1 MKKKKIAVIGLKGL
15 PAFGGAATVGEN
27 IIEQLKGKYD
37 FTVYAASSH
46 TNLKTGN
53 YNGYKQIVFKKFS
66 LPELNPLYYYV
77 ISALHSIISGKYD
90 LVHLHHRDAA
100 FIIPI
105 LKIKYKTILTIHGFG
120 TDDLSDKWNKFKVYY
135 NIQEKMF
142 VKKAD
147 IITTMS
153 MEDKN
158 IIEQKLGVEVKY
170 IPNGI
175 TLKKSKDF
183 TIKSSESDYIMFA
196 AGRIVSFKRCDVFLS
211 ALNKIQYK
219 GRVVIAGDLEQS
231 LQYKNK
237 IMKLSEGLNVNFI
250 GLVRNKELL
259 TKYFAD
265 ARLFVFPSS
274 REAMSM
280 VLLEAASVKTPL
292 ICSSIPGNKNVF
304 NDDEVLYFDTDNA
317 NDLAEKIE
325 WALSN
330 SRKMAKKADNAYQK
344 LSRYYLWENISK
356 KYANIYNEVAEGNV
370 NQKK

>member
-1 MKKKKIAVIGLKGL
+1 MKKKKIAIIGLKGL

-27 IIEQLKGKYD
+27 IIEQLKDKYD
-37 FTVYAASSH
+37 FTVYAVSSH

-53 YNGYKQIVFKKFS
+53 YNGYKQIVFKAFFPHK
-66 LPELNPLYYYV
+66 LNPLYYYIV
-77 ISALHSIISGKYD
+77 SALHSVIFGKFN
-90 LVHLHHRDAA
+90 LVHVHHRDAA

-105 LKIKYKTILTIHGFG
+105 LKIKYKTILTVHGFG
-120 TDDLSDKWNKFKVYY
+120 TADLSDKWNRVKMYY
-135 NIQEKMF
+135 NIQEKIF

-158 IIEQKLGVEVKY
+158 IIEQKLNVTVKY

-175 TLKKSKDF
+175 ALKRIKRV
-183 TIKSSESDYIMFA
+183 TIKSNKPYHIMFA

-211 ALNKIQYK
+211 ALNKIEYK

-231 LQYKNK
+231 PQYKNK
-237 IMKLSEGLNVNFI
+237 IMKLSERLNVTFT
-250 GLVRNKELL
+250 GLIHNKKLL
-259 TKYFAD
+259 MKYFAN
-265 ARLFVFPSS
+265 AKLFVFPSS

-280 VLLEAASVKTPL
+280 VLLEAASAKTPL
-292 ICSSIPGNKNVF
+292 ICSSILGNKNVF
-304 NDDEVLYFDTDNA
+304 NDDEALFFETDNV

-330 SRKMAKKADNAYQK
+330 SKEMVKKADNAYEK
-344 LSRYYLWENISK
+344 LMKYYTWNRISGEYATCYDLFLAK
-356 KYANIYNEVAEGNV
+356 K
-370 NQKK
+370 